1 MLVPYLPLTQCSLVA
16 QDGLIDLDQVMAWCL
31 MAPSHYLIQCWIVR
45 RIHGNIICVFS
56 WCAHAFNHNIYL
68 KAAVSFNRNHQLT
81 TTMIVCLQSTC
92 CVLNQKF
99 CGTKEAV
106 QFGKCTWNSFHT
118 HSWSVQQFLFLSIS
132 FVQSFWNCMQS
143 IAVLCKISHG
153 STAQRWVNQILK
165 DWMVFRWTGCI

>member
-1 MLVPYLPLTQCSLVA
+1 MPDGTKPLPNPMLNCQEDPREY
-16 QDGLIDLDQVMAWCL
+16 
-31 MAPSHYLIQCWIVR
+31 Y
-45 RIHGNIICVFS
+45 ICVFS
-56 WCAHAFNHNIYL
+56 WCAYAFNHNIYL

-132 FVQSFWNCMQS
+132 FVQSFWKCMQS
-143 IAVLCKISHG
+143 NASDFERLDGFQMDWPYIMHG
-153 STAQRWVNQILK
+153 SPASIGLPCLNDFGVVCAQWGL
-165 DWMVFRWTGCI
+165 VFVFTGS